1 MTILSYVMPAASFL
15 FMTFQPGA
23 VQLYFFTSA
32 LLAFAQSRLLTNDT
46 FRRLMN
52 LHPTVP
58 TPRKTTNTIPAPSVG
73 SNNTPAAPGTL
84 TTTPGGLKLYQPPR
98 PTTPYSST
106 AANPTRDVSIIDKF
120 VDGAKAH
127 KNQATEGW
135 NNIMGTTK
143 EKKVQQSRMESEKR
157 RADEYDERMKREDQW
172 RREQEREQERENGY
186 VETGKR
192 KEGAE
197 EKTPTPGKVPKG
209 RKRGQ
214 KIRR

>member
-1 MTILSYVMPAASFL
+1 MTILSYAMPALSFL

-32 LLAFAQSRLLTNDT
+32 LLAFGQSRLLTNNT

-58 TPRKTTNTIPAPSVG
+58 TPKKTTIITPAPSVG
-73 SNNTPAAPGTL
+73 SNNIPAATETPTI
-84 TTTPGGLKLYQPPR
+84 TPGGLKLYQTPP
-98 PTTPYSST
+98 PTTPVASS
-106 AANPTRDVSIIDKF
+106 AATNQKRDVSIIDKF

-135 NNIMGTTK
+135 NKMMGTTK
-143 EKKVQQSRMESEKR
+143 EKKVRQSRMENEKR

-172 RREQEREQERENGY
+172 RREQEREREGEDGY
-186 VETGKR
+186 VETGGR
-192 KEGAE
+192 R
-197 EKTPTPGKVPKG
+197 EKTGEKIPGKVPKG